1 MNTRRFLGLGWCG
14 AAILLAGCA
23 GYRLGPTSG
32 NDARSRSVQVNF
44 FRNEAPEPRLSE
56 AVAHALRKQ
65 LQQEGTYTLATHND
79 GDIVV
84 NGVLLAYERSPV
96 AYQPGDV
103 TTVRD
108 YEITL
113 RAHVVAEERSTG
125 RVVLDEKVR
134 GRATVRIGARNPLPD
149 GQMPPVL
156 AGDQASV
163 ERQTL
168 PILAADLAR
177 NITAR
182 LVDGAW

>member
-1 MNTRRFLGLGWCG
+1 MNTRRFLRLGGCG

-23 GYRLGPTSG
+23 GYQLGPTSG
-32 NDARSRSVQVNF
+32 IGARSRSVQVNF

-56 AVAHALRKQ
+56 AVAQALRKQ
-65 LQQEGTYTLATHND
+65 LQQEGTYALATRND
-79 GDIVV
+79 GDIIV
-84 NGVLLAYERSPV
+84 NGTLLTYERTPV

-113 RAHVVAEERSTG
+113 RAHVIAQERATG

-134 GRATVRIGARNPLPD
+134 GRATVRIGARSPLPD
-149 GQMPPVL
+149 GEMPPAL
-156 AGDQASV
+156 AGDEASI
-163 ERQTL
+163 ERQAL
-168 PILAADLAR
+168 PVLAADLAR